1 MIGFINRADIP
12 KLIIAF
18 IIGVT
23 LLVVVGSA
31 LEALYPHG
39 GKVAAVLLLAAFV
52 GVFKFSCWAGGAIWE
67 RIEDR
72 F

>member
-1 MIGFINRADIP
+1 MIGFIGREDIP

-18 IIGVT
+18 IVGVV
-23 LLVVVGSA
+23 LLVVIGSA

-39 GKVAAVLLLAAFV
+39 GKVAAVLFLAAFV
-52 GVFKFSCWAGGAIWE
+52 GVFKFSYWAGGAIWE
-67 RIEDR
+67 RIGSR